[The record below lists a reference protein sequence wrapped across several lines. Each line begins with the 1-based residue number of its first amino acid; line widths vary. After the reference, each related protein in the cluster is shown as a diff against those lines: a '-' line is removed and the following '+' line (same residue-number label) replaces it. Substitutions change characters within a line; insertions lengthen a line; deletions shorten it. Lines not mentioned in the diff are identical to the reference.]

1 MEFLSQTYIALRG
14 PTGAPQTPSDAIE
27 RLSDRL
33 SPATLLAD
41 RRAAV
46 LSLKGL
52 SRDCKAEVGER
63 ALSGLVEVLQNDA
76 EVDADIGRAVLETL
90 LVLCDV
96 GEEGVSI
103 SPASKEV
110 GYKHTD
116 LILANE
122 KVAFKLF
129 ALLSDQSFYL
139 RLTTLQLLVLLLHS
153 RRQVVQGYFLKAPVG
168 PTTVIAVLEER
179 REIIRNEA
187 ITMVQSLVHQ
197 SPDIQKILAFEG
209 AFEKLFNIVQQEGG
223 LEGGPVV
230 HDALTCVDSLLRFN
244 SSNQSYFRET
254 PLPPIL
260 PSLLLFPPSLP
271 PHEPVPQGFALQ
283 FWDPQQKRVNASLV
297 VGIIG
302 MLVGSKGGSP
312 QETMAFSRCLVELGL
327 ASNAPAPLK
336 TQALRLL
343 PPNLIVPL
351 PQLII
356 TPYVPVPDTNGE
368 EWDRL
373 EPGSALDALVELAL
387 HGEYNG
393 LFSGKRSREGLELR
407 GAALGVF
414 QNFVQNDEIR
424 EAIVQAMVPPEGSSE
439 PAPVTPL
446 LHALIAP
453 PTAPLEIATVTS
465 THLSCLLFAHLLR
478 FSPKAKSLA
487 RAIIPTPPSGTTE
500 RDTGSFFVPA
510 DGGPPPSAQPEP
522 EPAEEDDEPPQS
534 LLQIL
539 SEHLSLAFLSRTR
552 ADTSDREARE
562 WDRLIVGYLC
572 LLVQWLWE
580 DPGSV
585 RDFLN
590 AGGLGMLVEPI
601 NQMADADPVIPG
613 LCTFLLG
620 VLYEFNREPGEITR
634 STIHPILNR
643 LGVDVLVGRITHLR
657 DDDRFKAIGPDTLVV
672 PYPHQAATLA
682 TPATNDSDKEAE
694 IWFDWAFVDFW
705 KSNYYTVQRGISAD
719 PNALSPTSGPN
730 AESAMLISSL
740 RDVVQKQSQEID
752 SLKAQLKA
760 ASAAATDR
768 SAFDDLQNQFSTLQV
783 TYDADVEKRKEVE
796 KEQEDLL
803 VLLDE
808 LNAKRSR
815 DKQRM
820 REAGLEVSEDEGED
834 DDEDDE

>member
-14 PTGAPQTPSDAIE
+14 PTGAPQSPLDTIA

-33 SPATLLAD
+33 SPSTLLAD

-63 ALSGLVEVLQNDA
+63 ALPGLVDVLQNDA
-76 EVDADIGRAVLETL
+76 EVDADIGKAVLETL
-90 LVLCDV
+90 NALCDV
-96 GEEGVSI
+96 GEEGVLV
-103 SPASKEV
+103 PAHLKEA

-116 LILANE
+116 YLLGNE

-129 ALLSDQSFYL
+129 ALLSDPSFYL
-139 RLTTLQLLVLLLHS
+139 RLSTLQFLVTLLHN
-153 RRQVVQGYFLKAPVG
+153 RRQVIQGYFLKAPVG
-168 PTTVIAVLEER
+168 ATTITAVLEEK

-187 ITMVQSLVHQ
+187 ITMVQSLVNQ

-223 LEGGPVV
+223 LDGGPVV

-254 PLPPIL
+254 PLPPLL
-260 PSLLLFPPSLP
+260 PSLLLFPPALP
-271 PHEPVPQGFALQ
+271 PHEAAPQTFALQ
-283 FWDPQQKRVNASLV
+283 FWEPPQKQANASLLI
-297 VGIIG
+297 GIIG

-312 QETMAFSRCLVELGL
+312 QETLAFSRCLVELGL
-327 ASNAPAPLK
+327 ASNAPILLK

-343 PPNLIVPL
+343 PPNLIIPL
-351 PQLII
+351 PSLVV
-356 TPYVPVPDTNGE
+356 TPYTPVPDTNGE

-373 EPGSALDALVELAL
+373 EPASALDALVELAL

-393 LFSGKRSREGLELR
+393 MYGEKRSREGLELR

-414 QNFVQNDEIR
+414 QNFVQKDEIR
-424 EAIVQAMVPPEGSSE
+424 EAIVQAMVPPEGSDEST
-439 PAPVTPL
+439 PATPL

-453 PTAPLEIATVTS
+453 PSSPLDIAAVTS
-465 THLSCLLFAHLLR
+465 THFSCLLFAHLLR
-478 FSPKAKSLA
+478 ASPKAKTLA
-487 RAIIPTPPSGTTE
+487 RSIIPPSANP
-500 RDTGSFFVPA
+500 RDTGSLFVPA
-510 DGGPPPSAQPEP
+510 DGGPPPPEP
-522 EPAEEDDEPPQS
+522 EPVEEDDEPPQS

-552 ADTSDREARE
+552 ADTSDRDARE
-562 WDRLIVGYLC
+562 WDRLIVAYLC

-585 RDFLN
+585 RDLLN

-601 NQMADADPVIPG
+601 NQMAEADPVIPG
-613 LCTFLLG
+613 LCSFLLSI
-620 VLYEFNREPGEITR
+620 LYEFNREPGEITR
-634 STIHPILNR
+634 STIHPIINR
-643 LGVDVLVGRITHLR
+643 LGVDLLVGRITHLR
-657 DDDRFKAIGPDTLVV
+657 DDDRFKAIGPDTLVL
-672 PYPHQAATLA
+672 PYPNQSTALT
-682 TPATNDSDKEAE
+682 TNDIEKEAE
-694 IWFDWAFVDFW
+694 LWFDWAFVDFW
-705 KSNYYTVQRGISAD
+705 KSNYYTIQRGISAD
-719 PNALSPTSGPN
+719 PNALSPSSSQN
-730 AESAMLISSL
+730 AETAMLVASL
-740 RDVVQKQSQEID
+740 REVIQRQAQEIEA
-752 SLKAQLKA
+752 LNTQLKA
-760 ASAAATDR
+760 ATAVVNDHQAL
-768 SAFDDLQNQFSTLQV
+768 DDLQAQFSALQTAYKDLRV
-783 TYDADVEKRKEVE
+783 TYDADVEKRKDVE

-808 LNAKRSR
+808 VNGKRSR

-820 REAGLEVSEDEGED
+820 QKAGLDVSDDEGD
-834 DDEDDE
+834 DVDEDDEE